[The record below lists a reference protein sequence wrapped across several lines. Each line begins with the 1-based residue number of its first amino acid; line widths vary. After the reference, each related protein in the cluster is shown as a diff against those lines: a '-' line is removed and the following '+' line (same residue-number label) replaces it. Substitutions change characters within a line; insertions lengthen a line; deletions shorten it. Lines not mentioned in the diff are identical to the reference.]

1 MYWLRRASQ
10 MNKLHK
16 TIVMLTSIQ
25 QHLPQVRAE
34 PTFRIWLQI
43 IKYTLCMCGRQSS
56 QFTQVHIVLLPSC
69 SLSSAH
75 ICTCVAYMWGFIPLN
90 PHIGQSFS
98 GSMEIATFGRLCQMC
113 RNHCIIIILQT
124 QLVSHLIL
132 YLLIHNSSSTRRHL
146 SPGYL

>member
-1 MYWLRRASQ
+1 

-16 TIVMLTSIQ
+16 TSYADIYTAAFATGESRTYLQDLTAD
-25 QHLPQVRAE
+25 HQVH
-34 PTFRIWLQI
+34 PLYVWS
-43 IKYTLCMCGRQSS
+43 CQSS
-56 QFTQVHIVLLPSC
+56 QFTQVHNVLLPSC

-75 ICTCVAYMWGFIPLN
+75 IRTCVAYMWGFIPLN

-113 RNHCIIIILQT
+113 HNHCIIIILQT